1 MKKFLIAAFVLMAT
15 LQSHAQLVINEL
27 MQSNV
32 DCIMDDLN
40 EFPDSWVEL
49 YNTGTTAVN
58 LNAYKIGKSNKPN
71 KAWAL
76 PNMMV
81 NPGQYVII
89 YCDKAN
95 DDTDNLLHTD
105 FRLESG
111 KGCEVYLFQGS
122 DIVDQITDLKKQPA
136 PDIAYG
142 RKTDGSDEWGYQL
155 IPTPKAANCGQITD
169 NILGN
174 PEFSQEGRV
183 YTSPTSFQL
192 SLNVPEGSPDGTE
205 IRYTTNGSE
214 PTATSTKYTGPIT
227 ISSTHVIRA
236 KLFCEGWLSPRATVH
251 SYIFFPSSRA
261 LTLSVVSISIDDKY
275 LNDPKIGI
283 YVNGTYQSG
292 KNNYEFNWRRPLN
305 IEMFEAA
312 DQSSVFNQLGEAR
325 IMGGAS
331 RSAASKSL
339 AVYANKR
346 FGVKRFDYEFF
357 PDQKPGLKDFKS
369 FMLRN
374 AGNDFDYLFQ
384 RDAIIQR
391 TVASHV
397 DLDWQAYRPVII
409 YINGE
414 YKGML
419 NIRERSNEDNIYTNY
434 DGLEDIDMIEN
445 WWELKEG
452 SIDSF
457 EEFKAFYT
465 EHGHTLAEYAER
477 MDWEEF
483 LNLMI
488 LNLYYCN
495 LDFPGNNFVMWRPQA
510 DGGKWRFICKDTDF
524 GLGLY
529 DRDPNYK
536 IFQWLYNPN
545 YDNQNN
551 WGANGYD
558 GTRLFRRLMEDTDFH
573 REFIDRTAIYVG
585 DFLNE
590 QGTRAVWDPMYEQIK
605 TEYPFHRSLYNPWWP
620 NYNDELNNARN
631 WISKRTNYF
640 IQQLKDYYQ
649 LGAIVPMTVNTTLAA
664 EDLARV
670 AITFNGI
677 KLSEGKFNGKFFE
690 GREVTLKGIPVD
702 GLCVTGWTVK
712 TVASNNTSSTAN
724 IDGDNYTFTMPACK
738 SIEITAKL
746 TDAAAI
752 TLPHTDNTVKPM
764 DNHWYTLD
772 GQELSKKPTT
782 PGIYIN
788 NNKKIVIK

>member
-15 LQSHAQLVINEL
+15 LQGHAQLVINEL

-122 DIVDQITDLKKQPA
+122 DIVDQVTDLKKQPA

-169 NILGN
+169 NILSN

-192 SLNVPEGSPDGTE
+192 SLNVPEGSPEGTE

-227 ISSTHVIRA
+227 ISSTRVIRA

-325 IMGGAS
+325 IMEPHALQLQSHWPSMPTNAS
-331 RSAASKSL
+331 ALSVSTTNSSPTR
-339 AVYANKR
+339 N
-346 FGVKRFDYEFF
+346 
-357 PDQKPGLKDFKS
+357 PG
-369 FMLRN
+369 
-374 AGNDFDYLFQ
+374 
-384 RDAIIQR
+384 
-391 TVASHV
+391 
-397 DLDWQAYRPVII
+397 
-409 YINGE
+409 
-414 YKGML
+414 
-419 NIRERSNEDNIYTNY
+419 
-434 DGLEDIDMIEN
+434 
-445 WWELKEG
+445 
-452 SIDSF
+452 
-457 EEFKAFYT
+457 
-465 EHGHTLAEYAER
+465 
-477 MDWEEF
+477 
-483 LNLMI
+483 
-488 LNLYYCN
+488 
-495 LDFPGNNFVMWRPQA
+495 
-510 DGGKWRFICKDTDF
+510 
-524 GLGLY
+524 
-529 DRDPNYK
+529 
-536 IFQWLYNPN
+536 
-545 YDNQNN
+545 
-551 WGANGYD
+551 
-558 GTRLFRRLMEDTDFH
+558 
-573 REFIDRTAIYVG
+573 
-585 DFLNE
+585 
-590 QGTRAVWDPMYEQIK
+590 
-605 TEYPFHRSLYNPWWP
+605 
-620 NYNDELNNARN
+620 
-631 WISKRTNYF
+631 
-640 IQQLKDYYQ
+640 
-649 LGAIVPMTVNTTLAA
+649 
-664 EDLARV
+664 
-670 AITFNGI
+670 
-677 KLSEGKFNGKFFE
+677 
-690 GREVTLKGIPVD
+690 
-702 GLCVTGWTVK
+702 
-712 TVASNNTSSTAN
+712 
-724 IDGDNYTFTMPACK
+724 
-738 SIEITAKL
+738 
-746 TDAAAI
+746 
-752 TLPHTDNTVKPM
+752 
-764 DNHWYTLD
+764 
-772 GQELSKKPTT
+772 
-782 PGIYIN
+782 
-788 NNKKIVIK
+788 